1 MVFTNRNV
9 LVCDKIVKLSIV
21 ANNSTLHKDT
31 VLDLCTLAYLNASEQ
46 YRVLYLA
53 LYDTAV
59 SNKRFDTL
67 LSRSYLTG
75 ALSLT
80 FV

>member
-1 MVFTNRNV
+1 MVFTDRNV

-21 ANNSTLHKDT
+21 TNNSALHKDT
-31 VLDLCTLAYLNASEQ
+31 VLGLCTLAFLNASEQ

-59 SNKRFDTL
+59 SNKRI
-67 LSRSYLTG
+67 
-75 ALSLT
+75 
-80 FV
+80 

>member
-1 MVFTNRNV
+1 MVFTDRNV

-21 ANNSTLHKDT
+21 TNNSALHKDT

-59 SNKRFDTL
+59 
-67 LSRSYLTG
+67 RSEERRVGKECLR
-75 ALSLT
+75 
-80 FV
+80 V